1 MGVGGVG
8 GLFTTFVIEW
18 HSRGE
23 GSIPGRSKSFDSDHQ
38 AGTCWRTR
46 LLSKL
51 NKARSSFFFS
61 SFTGGSHN
69 RKLRICYCAIYR
81 MSSDAHVFLSFENSF
96 DIGAIFMIHEP
107 QKQHK
112 FSC

>member
-1 MGVGGVG
+1 MVGGVDGVG

-38 AGTCWRTR
+38 ARTCWRTR

-51 NKARSSFFFS
+51 NKARSSFFFF
-61 SFTGGSHN
+61 SFTGGFA
-69 RKLRICYCAIYR
+69 K
-81 MSSDAHVFLSFENSF
+81 
-96 DIGAIFMIHEP
+96 P
-107 QKQHK
+107 KT
-112 FSC
+112 